1 MKMLLKNKIEVLRYE
16 LDKKISEGH
25 KLNTEEILKSSQELD
40 KLIELYHYSIYDIDK
55 NAK

>member
-1 MKMLLKNKIEVLRYE
+1 MLLKNKIEVLRYE

>member
-1 MKMLLKNKIEVLRYE
+1 MLLKNKIKVLRYE
-16 LDKKISEGH
+16 LDKKIFEGH